1 MEGWPTGLLTD
12 AYGSKDAIVTP
23 MPIYSNSFS
32 NGTVSPFWLRG
43 I

>member
-1 MEGWPTGLLTD
+1 MEGWPTGFLTD
-12 AYGSKDAIVTP
+12 AYGSKEAIVTP

>member
-1 MEGWPTGLLTD
+1 MEGWPTGFLTD
-12 AYGSKDAIVTP
+12 AYGSKEDIVTP
-23 MPIYSNSFS
+23 MLPHSNSFS